1 MSIPLAVPVMMICL
15 TVTTPEND
23 AGSHSTV
30 AKLEIVACTPCADAK
45 TSCPLPP
52 AFEKL
57 AREISG
63 KAPQDTPGKR
73 KPARKK

>member
-15 TVTTPEND
+15 TVTTPEID
-23 AGSHSTV
+23 AGVHSTV

-45 TSCPLPP
+45 TNCPLPP
-52 AFEKL
+52 AFENL

-63 KAPQDTPGKR
+63 KTPK
-73 KPARKK
+73 KPDSKSRRSR